1 MNARSPLAI
10 AAVLLLLG
18 CGRLHAQEAVDPAAA
33 TQPTPTCPPRITQ
46 SGSQTIISGNS
57 ISCNS
62 LDPDYL
68 HHDTRYWRA
77 FNMATFTG
85 SQQYNVTSVSFGI
98 EIANDGAG
106 TGQPVIV
113 RLYINNGGAFPGGVR
128 TQIATSTVNV
138 MDNAA
143 GTIFNVPLVATVPA
157 GTSELVMEVFT
168 PNGVAA
174 GHSFFIGSNSAPQ
187 TGPSYVSAAD
197 CGNPTP
203 IDTADLGVPNMHI
216 VFNVFGSC
224 STGAAPAEALNIST
238 RLRVEIGDNAM
249 IGGFIITGND
259 PKTVVLRGIGPSL
272 ADFGIS
278 DVLADPVLVLRGA
291 NGATIYTNDNWR
303 DDPAQSAL
311 IQGTIYQPGD
321 DRESVMIITL
331 QPGAYT
337 AILTGNN
344 QTTGVG
350 LVEAYDNNQAADSQ
364 LGNLS
369 TRGFVQTGSNVM
381 IGGFILGGNSGN
393 TRVAI
398 RGIGPSLSQSG
409 LTNVLANPTLELHNS
424 NGTTLASNDNWQDDP
439 ASAAQLSANG
449 LALQNGLE
457 SGIFTTLPPGVFTAI
472 LAGQNGGTGL
482 GLVEVYNLQ

>member
-1 MNARSPLAI
+1 VVHQATT
-10 AAVLLLLG
+10 
-18 CGRLHAQEAVDPAAA
+18 
-33 TQPTPTCPPRITQ
+33 TQPTPTCSPRITQ

-57 ISCNS
+57 ISCNT

-68 HHDTRYWRA
+68 HHDTSYWRA

-85 SQQYNVTSVSFGI
+85 SQQYNVTSVSFAI

-106 TGQPVIV
+106 AGQPVVV
-113 RLYINNGGAFPGGVR
+113 RLYTNNGGAFPAGSR
-128 TQIATSTVNV
+128 TLLASSTLNV

-143 GTIFNVPLVATVPA
+143 QTIFSVPMVATVPA
-157 GTSELVMEVFT
+157 GAAELVMEVFT
-168 PNGVAA
+168 PSGVAA
-174 GHSFFIGSNSAPQ
+174 GHAFFIGSNSAAQ
-187 TGPSYVSAAD
+187 TGPSYLSAAD

-203 IDTADLGVPNMHI
+203 TDPADLGFPNMHI

-224 STGAAPAEALNIST
+224 SAGPAPAEALNIST

-272 ADFGIS
+272 ADLGIS
-278 DVLADPVLVLRGA
+278 DVLTDPVLELRGA
-291 NGATIYTNDNWR
+291 NGATIYSNNNWR
-303 DDPAQSAL
+303 DDPAQAAL

-321 DRESVMIITL
+321 DREAVMIMTL

-337 AILTGNN
+337 AILTGIN

-350 LVEAYDNNQAADSQ
+350 LVEAYDNNQTADSQ

-409 LTNVLANPTLELHNS
+409 LSNVLANPTLALHNS
-424 NGTTLASNDNWQDDP
+424 NGTTLISNDNWQDDP
-439 ASAAQLSANG
+439 VSATQLSANG
-449 LALQNGLE
+449 LALQNSLE
-457 SGIFTTLPPGVFTAI
+457 SGIFTTLPPGLFTAI